1 MTESAAPPLK
11 ILMFPLG
18 FGLAHVGRC
27 VEIAKVLRARGH
39 EVVFAGEDP
48 SHPRSKLDQ
57 AQAAGFRVVRVKE
70 PAQPY
75 AWDRFHDHGFL
86 VSVWDMLNSRK
97 WAPLD
102 EIIEDMIR
110 VCREERPDLILGD
123 ASVGAST
130 AGHILGIPAAG
141 VLNAYNTHFVKP
153 WTFFNVLV
161 QAMELLHFGRM
172 RKPVYHR
179 HGVEPVNGITLLR
192 RIPLISPDL
201 DHFHKSHPGFPLWQ
215 SIGPILYEP
224 PCELPEWF
232 DELSDGTT
240 NIYITMG
247 STGLLEPLLRR
258 CYKALGHSKYRF
270 VVTTAGQVS
279 DEGMAAAPPNFRF
292 AKYAPGLAIMEHC
305 AAVVFHGGNGTM
317 YQALAAGKPLLAL
330 PGHLEQELCTE
341 YILDHG
347 FGVKASPRKMNGEA
361 MLRAIDA
368 LVNDPCYRESAEA
381 LQADVLRGGATER
394 AADILINHALGK

>member
-1 MTESAAPPLK
+1 MSDATPPALK
-11 ILMFPLG
+11 FLIFPLG
-18 FGLAHVGRC
+18 YGLAHVGRC
-27 VEIAKVLRARGH
+27 VEIGKVLRARGH
-39 EVVFAGEDP
+39 EVVFAGDDP
-48 SHPRSKLDQ
+48 DNPRSKLDQ
-57 AQAAGFRVVRVKE
+57 ALAAGFRVVRVKE
-70 PAQPY
+70 LAQPY
-75 AWDRFHDHGFL
+75 AWDRFHDHGIL
-86 VSVWDMLNSRK
+86 VSLWDILNSRK

-102 EIIEDMIR
+102 EILEDMIR

-153 WTFFNVLV
+153 WSFFNMLV
-161 QAMELLHFGRM
+161 HGMELLHFGRM
-172 RKPVYHR
+172 RKPVYRR
-179 HGVEPVNGITLLR
+179 HGVRPVNGIRLLR
-192 RIPLISPDL
+192 QTPLISPDL

-224 PCELPEWF
+224 PCELPPWF

-258 CYKALGHSKYRF
+258 CYGEFGRSKYRF

-279 DEGMAAAPPNFRF
+279 EAGIAEAPSNFRF

-330 PGHLEQELCTE
+330 PGHLEQQLCTE
-341 YILDHG
+341 YIIDHG
-347 FGVKASPRKMNGEA
+347 FGLKAAPRRVSGAE
-361 MLRAIDA
+361 MLRLIDT
-368 LVNDPCYRESAEA
+368 LVEVPKYRENARK
-381 LQADVLRGGATER
+381 LQSDVLRGGATER
-394 AADILINHALGK
+394 AADILVAHALGR